1 MATVNFVI
9 PHLGRIEMLD
19 ATIASILAQTA
30 AEQIA
35 QIIVVTK
42 NSTPLLLPEHPKLQ
56 ILYHPEAKTISEQ
69 RNIGAGCGDSE
80 YLAFLDADI
89 GLAPDWLGTCL
100 LLLNTRPELAVV
112 SACQALPANPGKV
125 EKLRTALSNAD
136 LDCTVSFLPGRNLLL
151 RRSSHRQVG
160 GFPEQLQTCE
170 DYYYTEQ
177 LSHLGGLFYTSATCY
192 VHLGEDQSLRQT
204 FQKEIWRSEYN
215 LKSLQGRTVPL
226 REWPSILLPFWVLLA
241 MLMLGLSIWQPVLLL
256 PAAVMAMLP
265 ALAYS
270 TRLFMLPGHGLNFG
284 FIFVFYM
291 VYFSA
296 RSLGTLAGIRFLL
309 PGRG

>member
-1 MATVNFVI
+1 MATVSFVI

-56 ILYHPEAKTISEQ
+56 ILYRPEAKTISEQ
-69 RNIGAGCGDSE
+69 RNIGAAVGNSE

-89 GLAPDWLGTCL
+89 KLSDNWLISCL
-100 LLLNTRPELAVV
+100 QCFERRPELGVV
-112 SACQALPANPGKV
+112 SGVQVNAVFASRTEQVRTAIASQERDTEVTALPG
-125 EKLRTALSNAD
+125 
-136 LDCTVSFLPGRNLLL
+136 CNLLV
-151 RRSSHRQVG
+151 RRDFHIKVG
-160 GFPEQLQTCE
+160 GFPEHIATCE
-170 DYYYTEQ
+170 DI
-177 LSHLGGLFYTSATCY
+177 FYTRALSVYGPLYKTASATF
-192 VHLGEDQSLRQT
+192 VHLGEDKSLAVT
-204 FQKEIWRSEYN
+204 FKKEIWRSEHN
-215 LKSLQGRTVPL
+215 LQSLQGRKIPL

-241 MLMLGLSIWQPVLLL
+241 LLMLGVSIWQPALLL
-256 PAAVMAMLP
+256 PAAVLAMLP